1 MFNNDIF
8 YDNMFFFCFKI
19 DNFFNFF
26 YLPSYEAVRAEAK
39 DVEATIKLNSDAL
52 DTLIRIQAK

>member
-1 MFNNDIF
+1 MSFFCSKIDK
-8 YDNMFFFCFKI
+8 FFFL
-19 DNFFNFF
+19 

>member
-1 MFNNDIF
+1 MALCP
-8 YDNMFFFCFKI
+8 FFVLKLI
-19 DNFFNFF
+19 NFFL